1 MPSWIDDWSDP
12 AVVLTVLVIFFGAL
26 LWVIKREVGAVQY
39 EMQPNSGKSM
49 RDAVN
54 RIEEKLDQHIQW
66 HLDHKE

>member
-1 MPSWIDDWSDP
+1 MPSWIGDWSDP
-12 AVVLTVLVIFFGAL
+12 PVILTLLVIFSGAL
-26 LWVIKREVGAVQY
+26 LWVIKREGEAVQH

-66 HLDHKE
+66 HLDRKE

>member
-12 AVVLTVLVIFFGAL
+12 TVILTLLVIFFSAL
-26 LWVIKREVGAVQY
+26 LWVIKREVGAVQH
-39 EMQPNSGKSM
+39 EMQPNSGNSM

>member
-12 AVVLTVLVIFFGAL
+12 TVILTLLVIFFSAL

>member
-12 AVVLTVLVIFFGAL
+12 TVILTLLVIFFSAM
-26 LWVIKREVGAVQY
+26 LWVIKREVGAVQH

-54 RIEEKLDQHIQW
+54 RIEEKLDQHIHW
-66 HLDHKE
+66 HLDRKE